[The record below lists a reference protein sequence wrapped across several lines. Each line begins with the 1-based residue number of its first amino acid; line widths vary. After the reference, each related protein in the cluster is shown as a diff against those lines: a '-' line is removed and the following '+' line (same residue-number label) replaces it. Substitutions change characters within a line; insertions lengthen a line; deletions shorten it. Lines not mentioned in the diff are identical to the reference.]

1 MRYVTLAIVLAS
13 FLLGACQDNETVI
26 TPEPIGKILGRRQLG
41 LNRTPPERLAKI
53 KLAEKSSFNGK
64 LPTSFNL
71 KMPPPEPTG
80 QANEGACVAWATA
93 YAARSFYQD
102 NNFINPDATI
112 NYSSVFSPE
121 YVYNQIRISSDCEKG
136 AYFVTTDKHL
146 GALDLLVEQGVCLW
160 KDMPYTDVSC
170 KELPNPNQKALA
182 TGYRIASY
190 AKVEGFSTVEL
201 KKMLL
206 KQPILVGV
214 NSDDGFENANAQF
227 IWKSP
232 IGNKTS
238 GHATVVIGFDD
249 AKNAFKILNS
259 WGNKW
264 GDQGYSWLDYGYYNQ
279 VVFEAYILAL

>member
-1 MRYVTLAIVLAS
+1 
-13 FLLGACQDNETVI
+13 
-26 TPEPIGKILGRRQLG
+26 
-41 LNRTPPERLAKI
+41 
-53 KLAEKSSFNGK
+53 
-64 LPTSFNL
+64 
-71 KMPPPEPTG
+71 
-80 QANEGACVAWATA
+80 
-93 YAARSFYQD
+93 
-102 NNFINPDATI
+102 
-112 NYSSVFSPE
+112 
-121 YVYNQIRISSDCEKG
+121 
-136 AYFVTTDKHL
+136 
-146 GALDLLVEQGVCLW
+146 
-160 KDMPYTDVSC
+160 
-170 KELPNPNQKALA
+170 LA

-201 KKMLL
+201 KKILL

-259 WGNKW
+259 WGYTW
-264 GDQGYSWLDYGYYNQ
+264 GDQGFSWLDYGYYNQ